1 MQHLVIQE
9 GDYKL
14 FYDTLKKYR
23 ITTNILSFMED
34 DLPKEFGETPYT
46 NDQCEAL
53 LKILKPTVLK
63 LDCLGEHHNQWE
75 VSVPSKQLVS
85 CFLFSVLFHFLKKK
99 AEVTVEPAN
108 ALKVIKKFIPY
119 IICLRI
125 STTDQWTSQ
134 DFFHLLRG
142 LMPVIQNEITLSLLL
157 FQTLHYESLPNL
169 CCFRFNAGWEGIVTS
184 TEDILGILAEFNPTV
199 LRESRRTQDSSV
211 EELELELHL
220 GPDRKAFQ
228 LQIDDYNVTIYF
240 CRTDYDDYYF

>member
-14 FYDTLKKYR
+14 FYDTLQKYR

-34 DLPKEFGETPYT
+34 DLPKEFGGTPYT

-63 LDCLGEHHNQWE
+63 LDCSGEHHNQWK

-157 FQTLHYESLPNL
+157 FRPFITNRCQIYVVSVLMLAGKESSLP
-169 CCFRFNAGWEGIVTS
+169 RKIYWE
-184 TEDILGILAEFNPTV
+184 F
-199 LRESRRTQDSSV
+199 
-211 EELELELHL
+211 
-220 GPDRKAFQ
+220 
-228 LQIDDYNVTIYF
+228 
-240 CRTDYDDYYF
+240 